1 MLSYYLF
8 TGLVTGGAM
17 LGVGLI
23 GRSLPASSGSDV
35 KVRSL
40 TVLLAAFATGLGII
54 AAVIGLLAVL
64 VDTSADSGGITA
76 ALAVLVPTAILGLPG
91 LWLCRPGERAG
102 VREVTAILLMFA
114 ALLGLGAL
122 ATAALAVLLATNEG
136 SSEFDPLVAILGLA
150 AAAAPVG
157 IGLVG
162 ARAVAQLTAAQPEPV
177 DAGAVRSQAVLLAA
191 ACEAVGVL
199 ILTAVMA
206 FLFIG

>member
-1 MLSYYLF
+1 M
-8 TGLVTGGAM
+8 V
-17 LGVGLI
+17 
-23 GRSLPASSGSDV
+23 
-35 KVRSL
+35 
-40 TVLLAAFATGLGII
+40 VLATG
-54 AAVIGLLAVL
+54 
-64 VDTSADSGGITA
+64 
-76 ALAVLVPTAILGLPG
+76 
-91 LWLCRPGERAG
+91 
-102 VREVTAILLMFA
+102 
-114 ALLGLGAL
+114 
-122 ATAALAVLLATNEG
+122 EG
-136 SSEFDPLVAILGLA
+136 SSGVDPLVAILGLA